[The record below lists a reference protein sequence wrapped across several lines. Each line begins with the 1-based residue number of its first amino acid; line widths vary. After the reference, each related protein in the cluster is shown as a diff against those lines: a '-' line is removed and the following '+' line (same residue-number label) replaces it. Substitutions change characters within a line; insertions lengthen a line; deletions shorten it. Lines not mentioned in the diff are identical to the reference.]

1 MKRLS
6 RFKDTNKMI
15 KLNVI
20 NDLRSSFA
28 VTDTPGQQAR
38 SE

>member
-1 MKRLS
+1 MKNLS
-6 RFKDTNKMI
+6 RFKDTNKMR

-20 NDLRSSFA
+20 HDLRSSFA
-28 VTDTPGQQAR
+28 VTDTPGQQAK